1 MDGKGGDH
9 LPGERLGPGCPGT
22 GWTVNAGG
30 MAERTKA
37 MVLKTIVAHQVT
49 VGSNPTPSAT
59 LD

>member
-1 MDGKGGDH
+1 MVESDLARGRTS
-9 LPGERLGPGCPGT
+9 PGPP
-22 GWTVNAGG
+22 GG

-37 MVLKTIVAHQVT
+37 MVLKTIVAHQAT